1 MRKWT
6 WSLAVLAWLTFA
18 SANASAECPAD
29 TALQP
34 GNVSQVANRV
44 YEAGPQ
50 RAHKA
55 LVEGMAQARQSVPGR
70 VRSLDINVV
79 PEFSTSGA
87 SELNEYTADV
97 ALTVELG
104 RLAELRREQYAA
116 LGDEARAQV
125 EQHRWEYVFAVQ
137 SAYLDWWT
145 YALEAAHLDAYVDEA
160 SADLDPL
167 RDALEKQQ
175 IAAID
180 VADMEAELARIRAER
195 LEARQRANAASAELA
210 RLLGGRCELASVE
223 VEHKP
228 SKNVA
233 ASNPWKALASKVD
246 QFPSVKA
253 LQARQKSA
261 LAGAEAARAQAPWE
275 LSVGAG
281 MRSVGFDEY
290 WAQGVIGLSIPL
302 GNPAAPE
309 ADELQ
314 AAAIAARAESDWQL
328 EQLRAGLAARADRY
342 SAAVSTFE
350 SLNDD
355 YLAPLEKRQKML
367 DAAVDRGRVSVDRVI
382 RARRD
387 LHEAYHKL
395 LMLRA
400 QIQTNHMRAEA
411 MQRWLADDQDR

>member
-1 MRKWT
+1 
-6 WSLAVLAWLTFA
+6 
-18 SANASAECPAD
+18 
-29 TALQP
+29 
-34 GNVSQVANRV
+34 
-44 YEAGPQ
+44 
-50 RAHKA
+50 
-55 LVEGMAQARQSVPGR
+55 
-70 VRSLDINVV
+70 
-79 PEFSTSGA
+79 
-87 SELNEYTADV
+87 
-97 ALTVELG
+97 
-104 RLAELRREQYAA
+104 
-116 LGDEARAQV
+116 
-125 EQHRWEYVFAVQ
+125 
-137 SAYLDWWT
+137 
-145 YALEAAHLDAYVDEA
+145 
-160 SADLDPL
+160 
-167 RDALEKQQ
+167 
-175 IAAID
+175 
-180 VADMEAELARIRAER
+180 
-195 LEARQRANAASAELA
+195 
-210 RLLGGRCELASVE
+210 
-223 VEHKP
+223 
-228 SKNVA
+228 
-233 ASNPWKALASKVD
+233 
-246 QFPSVKA
+246 
-253 LQARQKSA
+253 
-261 LAGAEAARAQAPWE
+261 
-275 LSVGAG
+275 

-342 SAAVSTFE
+342 AAAVSTFE